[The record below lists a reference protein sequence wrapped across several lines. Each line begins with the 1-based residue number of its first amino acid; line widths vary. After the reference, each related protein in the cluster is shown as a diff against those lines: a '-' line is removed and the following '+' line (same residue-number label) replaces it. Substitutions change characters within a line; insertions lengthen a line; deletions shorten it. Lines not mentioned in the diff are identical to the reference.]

1 MRIWEG
7 FQKGVNLG
15 GWISQFAAYDPA
27 HFESFITEKDIADIA
42 ALGFDHVRVPVDYNV
57 LEDEEGRFRES
68 GFGYLENC
76 RRWCRAH
83 GLRMLIDLHECYGY
97 SFDPLKKGMDRRR
110 FFYDEALQRR
120 FLALWMEL
128 ARRFGD
134 DPARVAFEPLNEVV
148 LQDVAEAWNA
158 LVRRF
163 IETVRPLAPESR
175 LVIGGVCYNHVSS
188 VALLDPPFDDKVVY
202 NFHCYEPHIFT
213 HQGAYWEERMP
224 PDFRTGYPETPET
237 YRRLSRE
244 ILGETEGSCVF
255 REDLRPRA
263 DRRGKV
269 RRAAV
274 LRGVRGHRP
283 GRQPLQA
290 PLAPGHPFRVQKAR
304 HRPRPV
310 ELQGEGLR
318 PGGRALRLYPGGVHK
333 DRVTNTAWPDRSGGV
348 YSSSSS
354 SSFSAARYSSS
365 QRRWASIRIRSAF
378 SAARAM
384 MRYISL

>member
-244 ILGETEGSCVF
+244 ILGETEGVLF
-255 REDLRPRA
+255 DPALTEMGPAFFERIFAPALT
-263 DRRGKV
+263 
-269 RRAAV
+269 AAEKY
-274 LRGVRGHRP
+274 G
-283 GRQPLQA
+283 A
-290 PLAPGHPFRVQKAR
+290 PLYCGEYGVIDLADNPSKLHWLRDIHSVFKKHGIGHALWNYKEKDFGLVDAR
-304 HRPRPV
+304 
-310 ELQGEGLR
+310 
-318 PGGRALRLYPGGVHK
+318 
-333 DRVTNTAWPDRSGGV
+333 
-348 YSSSSS
+348 
-354 SSFSAARYSSS
+354 F
-365 QRRWASIRIRSAF
+365 ASIREEFIK
-378 SAARAM
+378 
-384 MRYISL
+384 IV